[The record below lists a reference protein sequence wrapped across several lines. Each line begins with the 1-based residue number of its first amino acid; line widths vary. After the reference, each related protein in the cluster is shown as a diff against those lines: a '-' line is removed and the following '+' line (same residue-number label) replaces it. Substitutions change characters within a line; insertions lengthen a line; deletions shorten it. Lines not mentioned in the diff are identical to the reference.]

1 MIRVGKGGGKM
12 AEKSKAIAY
21 MLLSVANFSLMQL
34 FVNLS
39 GEQGD
44 IYLQVFVRNFLGAT
58 LCIYF
63 IHKEKVSYFGS
74 LKSQPY
80 LLMRSLLGFL
90 GLLFTFYAMKNA
102 SLADASIV
110 LRTGP
115 FFTTLVSV
123 IFLKEKLH
131 KIQVPILLTIFAG
144 GWLAA
149 NPRFDSSFLP
159 LGSALLAAACQ
170 GICYPLLRY
179 FREHEHG
186 MTVIMHF
193 STFCCIGCLPFLA
206 RGVLLPQGIGIL
218 YLILIAITGALG
230 QIFLTYA
237 YRIGPA
243 SEIAIYDQFSVV
255 FALVLG
261 AVFLHQIPSLR
272 TLIGGCLIVGASAVA
287 YFFSMRQGEAES

>member
-1 MIRVGKGGGKM
+1 M
-12 AEKSKAIAY
+12 ADKSKAVFY
-21 MLLSVANFSLMQL
+21 MMLSVASLSLMQ
-34 FVNLS
+34 FFINLS
-39 GEQGD
+39 GEGGD
-44 IYLQVFVRNFLGAT
+44 VFLQVFSRNFLGII

-63 IHKEKVSYFGS
+63 IRKEKVSYFGD

-80 LLMRSLLGFL
+80 LLARSFVGFM
-90 GLLFTFYAMKNA
+90 GLLFTFYAMQQA
-102 SLADASIV
+102 YLADASIV

-123 IFLKEKLH
+123 IFLHEKLN
-131 KIQVPILLTIFAG
+131 KIQVPVLIVIFIG

-149 NPRFDSSFLP
+149 NPSFDSTFIP
-159 LGSALLAAACQ
+159 LGSALLAAVCQ

-193 STFCCIGCLPFLA
+193 STFCCIGCLPFMMKDT
-206 RGVLLPQGIGIL
+206 VLPQGMDIL
-218 YLILIAITGALG
+218 YLVLIAVTGALG

-237 YRIGPA
+237 YRLGPA

-255 FALVLG
+255 FAIVLG
-261 AVFLHQIPSLR
+261 ALFLNQIPTPR
-272 TLIGGCLIVGASAVA
+272 ILIGGFLIVGASVVA
-287 YFFSMRQGEAES
+287 YFYSMRKKLY

>member
-1 MIRVGKGGGKM
+1 MTD
-12 AEKSKAIAY
+12 KSKAVFY
-21 MLLSVANFSLMQL
+21 MMLSVASLSLMQ
-34 FVNLS
+34 FFINLS
-39 GEQGD
+39 GEHGD
-44 IYLQVFVRNFLGAT
+44 VFLQVFSRNFLGMI

-63 IHKEKVSYFGS
+63 IRKEKVSYFGD

-80 LLMRSLLGFL
+80 LLARSLAGFL
-90 GLLFTFYAMKNA
+90 GLLFTFYAMKHA
-102 SLADASIV
+102 YLADASIV

-123 IFLKEKLH
+123 IFLKEKLN
-131 KIQVPILLTIFAG
+131 KVQVPVLIVIFVG

-149 NPRFDSSFLP
+149 NPRFDSSFIP
-159 LGSALLAAACQ
+159 LGCALLAAVCQ

-193 STFCCIGCLPFLA
+193 STFCCLGCLPFMA
-206 RGVLLPQGIGIL
+206 KGVLMPEGIHIL

-261 AVFLHQIPSLR
+261 ALFLNQIPTMR
-272 TLIGGCLIVGASAVA
+272 TMIGGILIVGASVVS
-287 YFFSMRQGEAES
+287 YFYSMKVDLSKK

>member
-1 MIRVGKGGGKM
+1 MTD
-12 AEKSKAIAY
+12 KSKAVFY
-21 MLLSVANFSLMQL
+21 MMLSVASLSLMQ
-34 FVNLS
+34 FFINLS
-39 GEQGD
+39 GEDGD
-44 IYLQVFVRNFLGAT
+44 VFLQVFSRNFLGMI
-58 LCIYF
+58 LCVYF
-63 IHKEKVSYFGS
+63 IRKEKVSYFGD

-80 LLMRSLLGFL
+80 LLARSLAGFL
-90 GLLFTFYAMKNA
+90 GLLFTFYAMKYA
-102 SLADASIV
+102 YLADASIV

-123 IFLKEKLH
+123 IFLGEKLN
-131 KIQVPILLTIFAG
+131 KVQVPVLIVIFIG

-149 NPRFDSSFLP
+149 NPSFDSSFIP
-159 LGSALLAAACQ
+159 LGSALLAAVCQ

-193 STFCCIGCLPFLA
+193 STFCCIGCLPFMIK
-206 RGVLLPQGIGIL
+206 GMILPQGMDIL
-218 YLILIAITGALG
+218 YLVLIAITGALG

-237 YRIGPA
+237 YRMGPA

-261 AVFLHQIPSLR
+261 VMFLNQIPSIR
-272 TLIGGCLIVGASAVA
+272 TVVGGVLIVGASIFA
-287 YFFSMRQGEAES
+287 YIYNMKHGVTEK

>member
-1 MIRVGKGGGKM
+1 M
-12 AEKSKAIAY
+12 ADKSKAVFY
-21 MLLSVANFSLMQL
+21 MMLSVASLSLMQ
-34 FVNLS
+34 FFINLS
-39 GEQGD
+39 GEHGD
-44 IYLQVFVRNFLGAT
+44 VFLQVFSRNFFGMI

-63 IHKEKVSYFGS
+63 IRKEKVSYFGDM
-74 LKSQPY
+74 KSQPY
-80 LLMRSLLGFL
+80 LLARSLAGFL
-90 GLLFTFYAMKNA
+90 GLLFTFYAMKHA
-102 SLADASIV
+102 YLADASIV

-123 IFLKEKLH
+123 IFLKERLNKV
-131 KIQVPILLTIFAG
+131 QVPVLVVIFAG

-149 NPRFDSSFLP
+149 NPRFDSSFIP
-159 LGSALLAAACQ
+159 LGCALLAAICQ

-193 STFCCIGCLPFLA
+193 STFCCVGCLPFMA
-206 RGVLLPQGIGIL
+206 KGVLMPQGIHIL

-237 YRIGPA
+237 YRVGPA

-261 AVFLHQIPSLR
+261 ALFLNQIPTIR
-272 TLIGGCLIVGASAVA
+272 TMVGGSLIVGASFVS
-287 YFFSMRQGEAES
+287 YFYNIKQCR

>member
-1 MIRVGKGGGKM
+1 MTD
-12 AEKSKAIAY
+12 KSKAVFY
-21 MLLSVANFSLMQL
+21 MMLSVASLSLMQ
-34 FVNLS
+34 FFINLS
-39 GEQGD
+39 GEDGD
-44 IYLQVFVRNFLGAT
+44 VFLQVFCRNFLGML

-63 IHKEKVSYFGS
+63 IRNEKVSYFGD

-80 LLMRSLLGFL
+80 LLARSLAGFL
-90 GLLFTFYAMKNA
+90 GLLFTFYAMKHA
-102 SLADASIV
+102 YLADASIV

-123 IFLKEKLH
+123 IFLGEKLN
-131 KIQVPILLTIFAG
+131 KVQVPILIVIFIG
-144 GWLAA
+144 GWLAV
-149 NPRFDSSFLP
+149 NPGFDSSFIP
-159 LGSALLAAACQ
+159 LGCALLAAVCQ

-193 STFCCIGCLPFLA
+193 STFCCLGCLPFMAKGILI
-206 RGVLLPQGIGIL
+206 PQGIHIL
-218 YLILIAITGALG
+218 YLILTAITGALG

-261 AVFLHQIPSLR
+261 AFFLNQIPTIR
-272 TLIGGCLIVGASAVA
+272 TMVGGILIVGASLIS
-287 YFFSMRQGEAES
+287 YFYSMKIDATRK

>member
-1 MIRVGKGGGKM
+1 MTDR
-12 AEKSKAIAY
+12 SKAVFY
-21 MLLSVANFSLMQL
+21 MMLSVASLSLMQ
-34 FVNLS
+34 FFINIS
-39 GEQGD
+39 GEDGD
-44 IYLQVFVRNFLGAT
+44 VFLQVFSRNFLGMI

-63 IHKEKVSYFGS
+63 IRKEKVSYFGD

-80 LLMRSLLGFL
+80 LLARSLAGFL
-90 GLLFTFYAMKNA
+90 GLLFTFYAMKHA
-102 SLADASIV
+102 YLADASIV

-123 IFLKEKLH
+123 IFLGERLN
-131 KIQVPILLTIFAG
+131 KIQVPILIVIFIG

-149 NPRFDSSFLP
+149 NPSFDSSFIP
-159 LGSALLAAACQ
+159 LGCALLAAVCQ

-193 STFCCIGCLPFLA
+193 STFCCIGCLPFMIK
-206 RGVLLPQGIGIL
+206 GMVLPQGMDIL
-218 YLILIAITGALG
+218 YLVMIAITGALG

-237 YRIGPA
+237 YRLGPA

-261 AVFLHQIPSLR
+261 GMFLNQIPSIR
-272 TLIGGCLIVGASAVA
+272 TVVGGVLIVGASIVS
-287 YFFSMRQGEAES
+287 YIYNMKHGVTEK

>member
-1 MIRVGKGGGKM
+1 M
-12 AEKSKAIAY
+12 ADKSKAVFY
-21 MLLSVANFSLMQL
+21 MMLSVISFSLMQ
-34 FVNLS
+34 FFINLS
-39 GEQGD
+39 GEDGD
-44 IYLQVFVRNFLGAT
+44 VFLQVFTRNLLGVI

-63 IHKEKVSYFGS
+63 IRKEKASYFGN

-80 LLMRSLLGFL
+80 LMARSLLGFV
-90 GLLFTFYAMKNA
+90 GLLFTFYAMKYA
-102 SLADASIV
+102 YLADASIV

-123 IFLKEKLH
+123 FFLKEKLNRMQMPVL
-131 KIQVPILLTIFAG
+131 IVIFAG

-149 NPRFDSSFLP
+149 NPRFDSSFIP
-159 LGSALLAAACQ
+159 LGCALLAAICQ

-179 FREHEHG
+179 FRDHEHG

-193 STFCCIGCLPFLA
+193 STLCCLGCLPFMA
-206 RGVLLPQGIGIL
+206 KGILLPQGVDTI
-218 YLILIAITGALG
+218 YLVLIAITGALG

-255 FALVLG
+255 FALILG
-261 AVFLHQIPSLR
+261 ALFLNQIP
-272 TLIGGCLIVGASAVA
+272 TMQTMIGGTLIVGASLLSYYYNWKVDLI
-287 YFFSMRQGEAES
+287 RK

>member
-1 MIRVGKGGGKM
+1 MTD
-12 AEKSKAIAY
+12 KSKAVFY
-21 MLLSVANFSLMQL
+21 MMLSVASLSLMQ
-34 FVNLS
+34 FFINLS
-39 GEQGD
+39 GEDGD
-44 IYLQVFVRNFLGAT
+44 VFLQVFSRNFLGMI

-63 IHKEKVSYFGS
+63 IRKEKVSYFGD

-80 LLMRSLLGFL
+80 LLARSLTGFL
-90 GLLFTFYAMKNA
+90 GLLFTFYAMKYA
-102 SLADASIV
+102 YLADASIV

-123 IFLKEKLH
+123 IFLGEKLN
-131 KIQVPILLTIFAG
+131 KVQIPVLIVIFIG

-149 NPRFDSSFLP
+149 NPRFDSSFIP
-159 LGSALLAAACQ
+159 LGCALLAAVCQ

-193 STFCCIGCLPFLA
+193 STFCCIGCLPFMI
-206 RGVLLPQGIGIL
+206 RGMILPQGMDIL
-218 YLILIAITGALG
+218 YLVLIAITGALG

-237 YRIGPA
+237 YRMAPA

-255 FALVLG
+255 FALLLG
-261 AVFLHQIPSLR
+261 ILFLNQIPNLR
-272 TLIGGCLIVGASAVA
+272 TVAGGILIVGASIVA
-287 YFFSMRQGEAES
+287 YIYNKKHDVIEK

>member
-1 MIRVGKGGGKM
+1 MTDR
-12 AEKSKAIAY
+12 SKAVFY
-21 MLLSVANFSLMQL
+21 MMLSVASLSLMQ
-34 FVNLS
+34 FFINLS
-39 GEQGD
+39 GEDGD
-44 IYLQVFVRNFLGAT
+44 VFLQVFSRNFLGMI

-63 IHKEKVSYFGS
+63 IRKEKVSYFGD

-80 LLMRSLLGFL
+80 LLARSLAGFL
-90 GLLFTFYAMKNA
+90 GLLFTFYAMKHA
-102 SLADASIV
+102 YLADASIV

-123 IFLKEKLH
+123 IFLGERLN
-131 KIQVPILLTIFAG
+131 KIQVPILIVIFIG

-149 NPRFDSSFLP
+149 NPSFDSSFIP
-159 LGSALLAAACQ
+159 LGCALLAAVCQ

-193 STFCCIGCLPFLA
+193 STFCCIGCLPFMIK
-206 RGVLLPQGIGIL
+206 GMVLPQGMDIL
-218 YLILIAITGALG
+218 YLVMIAITGALG

-237 YRIGPA
+237 YRLGPA

-261 AVFLHQIPSLR
+261 GMFLNQIPSIR
-272 TLIGGCLIVGASAVA
+272 TVVGGVLIVGASIVS
-287 YFFSMRQGEAES
+287 YIYNMKHGVTEK

>member
-1 MIRVGKGGGKM
+1 M
-12 AEKSKAIAY
+12 ADKSKAVFY
-21 MLLSVANFSLMQL
+21 MMLSVASLSLMQ
-34 FVNLS
+34 FFINLS
-39 GEQGD
+39 GENGD
-44 IYLQVFVRNFLGAT
+44 VFLQVFSRNFLGML

-63 IHKEKVSYFGS
+63 IRKEKVSYFGD

-80 LLMRSLLGFL
+80 LLARSLAGFL
-90 GLLFTFYAMKNA
+90 GLLFTFYAMKHA
-102 SLADASIV
+102 YLADASIV

-115 FFTTLVSV
+115 FFTTLISVFFLGERLNKIQIPVLIV
-123 IFLKEKLH
+123 IF
-131 KIQVPILLTIFAG
+131 IG

-149 NPRFDSSFLP
+149 NPSFDSSFIP
-159 LGSALLAAACQ
+159 LGSALLAAVCQ

-193 STFCCIGCLPFLA
+193 STFCCIGCLPFMMKETIP
-206 RGVLLPQGIGIL
+206 PQGMDMI
-218 YLILIAITGALG
+218 YLIAIAITGAFG

-237 YRIGPA
+237 YRMGPA

-261 AVFLHQIPSLR
+261 VLFLNQLPTLR
-272 TLIGGCLIVGASAVA
+272 TVIGGCFIVGASVIA
-287 YFFSMRQGEAES
+287 YFYNMRYAIKEK

>member
-1 MIRVGKGGGKM
+1 MM
-12 AEKSKAIAY
+12 EKSKAVFY
-21 MLLSVANFSLMQL
+21 MMLSVASLSLMQ
-34 FVNLS
+34 FFINLS
-39 GEQGD
+39 GEYGD
-44 IYLQVFVRNFLGAT
+44 VFLQVFSRNFLGVI

-63 IHKEKVSYFGS
+63 IRKEKVSYFGD

-80 LLMRSLLGFL
+80 LLARSLAGFL
-90 GLLFTFYAMKNA
+90 GLLFTFYAMKHA
-102 SLADASIV
+102 YLADASIV

-123 IFLKEKLH
+123 IFLKEKLN
-131 KIQVPILLTIFAG
+131 KFQIPVLIVIFAG

-149 NPRFDSSFLP
+149 NPRFDSSFIP
-159 LGSALLAAACQ
+159 LGCALLAAVCQ

-193 STFCCIGCLPFLA
+193 STFCCLGCLPFMA
-206 RGVLLPQGIGIL
+206 KGVLMPEGIHIL

-261 AVFLHQIPSLR
+261 ALFLNQIPTMR
-272 TLIGGCLIVGASAVA
+272 TMVGGILIVGASLVS
-287 YFFSMRQGEAES
+287 YFFSMKIDITKK

>member
-1 MIRVGKGGGKM
+1 MTDR
-12 AEKSKAIAY
+12 SKAVFY
-21 MLLSVANFSLMQL
+21 MMLSVASLSLMQ
-34 FVNLS
+34 FFINLS
-39 GEQGD
+39 GEDGD
-44 IYLQVFVRNFLGAT
+44 VFLQVFSRNFLGMI

-63 IHKEKVSYFGS
+63 IRKEKVSYFGD

-80 LLMRSLLGFL
+80 LLARSLAGFL
-90 GLLFTFYAMKNA
+90 GLLFTFYAVKHA
-102 SLADASIV
+102 YLADASIV

-123 IFLKEKLH
+123 IFLKERLNKV
-131 KIQVPILLTIFAG
+131 QVPVLVVIFAG

-149 NPRFDSSFLP
+149 NPRFDSSFIP
-159 LGSALLAAACQ
+159 LGCALLAAVCQ

-193 STFCCIGCLPFLA
+193 STFCCLGCLPFMA
-206 RGVLLPQGIGIL
+206 KGVLIPQGIHIL

-261 AVFLHQIPSLR
+261 ALFLNQIPTMR
-272 TLIGGCLIVGASAVA
+272 TMVGGILIVGASLVS
-287 YFFSMRQGEAES
+287 YFYSMKVELSKE

>member
-1 MIRVGKGGGKM
+1 MTD
-12 AEKSKAIAY
+12 KSKAVFY
-21 MLLSVANFSLMQL
+21 MMLSVASLSLMQ
-34 FVNLS
+34 FFINLS
-39 GEQGD
+39 GEDGD
-44 IYLQVFVRNFLGAT
+44 VFLQVFARNFLGML
-58 LCIYF
+58 LCVYF
-63 IHKEKVSYFGS
+63 IRKEKVSYFGDM
-74 LKSQPY
+74 KSQPY
-80 LLMRSLLGFL
+80 LLARSLVGFL
-90 GLLFTFYAMKNA
+90 GLLFTFYAMKHA
-102 SLADASIV
+102 YLADASIV

-123 IFLKEKLH
+123 IFLKEKLN
-131 KIQVPILLTIFAG
+131 KVQIPVLFVIFVG

-149 NPRFDSSFLP
+149 NPRFDSSFIP
-159 LGSALLAAACQ
+159 LGCALLAAVCQ

-193 STFCCIGCLPFLA
+193 STFCCLGCLPFMTK
-206 RGVLLPQGIGIL
+206 GVLMPEGIHIL

-261 AVFLHQIPSLR
+261 ALFLNQIPTIR
-272 TLIGGCLIVGASAVA
+272 TMAGGSLIVAASLIS
-287 YFFSMRQGEAES
+287 YFYSMKADLTRE